1 MTSERG
7 KIEFTRAMQRRWIC
21 GVLFTASLTVA
32 LTSASSPYSEQK
44 KQAEKKSASE
54 NPSAAKIAK
63 GKELFGTWCEICH
76 FDKSSEKKVGP
87 GLKGLFK
94 RGKFA
99 DGRKVD
105 ETSLRTWI
113 EKGGKDMPGFGD
125 SLKTEEIQDL
135 IAYVK
140 TL

>member
-1 MTSERG
+1 MRV
-7 KIEFTRAMQRRWIC
+7 RWIC
-21 GVLFTASLTVA
+21 GLLLAA
-32 LTSASSPYSEQK
+32 SASFALASTSPAQSQQK
-44 KQAEKKSASE
+44 KQEQVKPEKEKPTAE
-54 NPSAAKIAK
+54 KIAK

-76 FDKSSEKKVGP
+76 FDKASEKKVGP

-105 ETSLRTWI
+105 EASLRVWI

-125 SLKTEEIQDL
+125 SLKAQEIQDL
-135 IAYVK
+135 IGYVK

>member
-1 MTSERG
+1 M
-7 KIEFTRAMQRRWIC
+7 FTRLQPIC
-21 GVLFTASLTVA
+21 GLLLAAGVISALAMASP
-32 LTSASSPYSEQK
+32 SHFQQK
-44 KQAEKKSASE
+44 KQAEKKSAGE
-54 NPSAAKIAK
+54 KPPAEKIAK

-94 RGKFA
+94 RAKFA

-105 ETSLRTWI
+105 EASLRAWI

-125 SLKTEEIQDL
+125 SLKAEEIQNL
-135 IAYVK
+135 IAYIK

>member
-1 MTSERG
+1 MRG
-7 KIEFTRAMQRRWIC
+7 RWIW
-21 GVLFTASLTVA
+21 GLLLTASLSLA
-32 LTSASSPYSEQK
+32 LTATPSAQSQQK
-44 KQAEKKSASE
+44 KEEEKKSE
-54 NPSAAKIAK
+54 KEKPAAEKVAT
-63 GKELFGTWCEICH
+63 GKNLFGTWCEICH
-76 FDKSSEKKVGP
+76 FDKSTEKKVGP

-105 ETSLRTWI
+105 DGSLRTWI

-125 SLKTEEIQDL
+125 SLKGEEIQNL
-135 IAYVK
+135 ISYLK

>member
-1 MTSERG
+1 MLLAASVSFALAWTSP
-7 KIEFTRAMQRRWIC
+7 AQ
-21 GVLFTASLTVA
+21 
-32 LTSASSPYSEQK
+32 PQQK
-44 KQAEKKSASE
+44 KQEPAKSEKEKPSAEKM
-54 NPSAAKIAK
+54 AK

-76 FDKSSEKKVGP
+76 FDKASEKKVGP

-105 ETSLRTWI
+105 EASLRIWI

-125 SLKTEEIQDL
+125 SLKAQEVQDL
-135 IAYVK
+135 IAYIK

>member
-1 MTSERG
+1 MG
-7 KIEFTRAMQRRWIC
+7 VRWIC
-21 GVLFTASLTVA
+21 GLLLAASVSIA
-32 LTSASSPYSEQK
+32 LASASPSPSEQK
-44 KQAEKKSASE
+44 KQTEKKSE
-54 NPSAAKIAK
+54 REKPSAEKIAK

-87 GLKGLFK
+87 GLKGLPK

-105 ETSLRTWI
+105 EANLRAWI

-125 SLKTEEIQDL
+125 SLKAEEIQNL
-135 IAYVK
+135 IAYIK